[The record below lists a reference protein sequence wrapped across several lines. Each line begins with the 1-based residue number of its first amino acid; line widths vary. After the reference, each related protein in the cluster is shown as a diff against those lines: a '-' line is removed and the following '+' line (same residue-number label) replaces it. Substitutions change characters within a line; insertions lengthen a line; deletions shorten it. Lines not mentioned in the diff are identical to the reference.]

1 MIGSFRLLSK
11 FVKKLVEKKGMVKA
25 IIEFGEFATS
35 LTPSKKDDEVIA
47 KLKKAMQNVED
58 EVNSVVAKAKEV
70 EKKAKAVKKAAKK

>member
-1 MIGSFRLLSK
+1 MIGSFRILQK
-11 FVKKLVEKKGMVKA
+11 FIKKLVEKKGMVKA

-35 LTPSKKDDEVIA
+35 LTPSKKDDEVVA

-70 EKKAKAVKKAAKK
+70 EKKVKAVNKAVKK

>member
-1 MIGSFRLLSK
+1 MSIIRLVDHSRR
-11 FVKKLVEKKGMVKA
+11 VEKKGIVKA

-35 LTPSKKDDEVIA
+35 LTPSKKDDEVVA

-70 EKKAKAVKKAAKK
+70 EKKVKAVKKAVKK